1 MHIRNLINLM
11 ESRQRLEA
19 KQKIRSSRK
28 RQIREIN
35 QTSTRAVVDS
45 KSRELGRRQLI
56 KKEGEEENNE
66 LYGLTWLQG
75 LQHS

>member
-56 KKEGEEENNE
+56 KKEGEEESNE